1 MSEGDTF
8 VLLPDQTYC
17 DTNDHE
23 VSDNGK
29 QNDDRRHYHPDSDHS
44 MGEYPREME
53 KILRKIKKQ
62 EINKWHVN
70 KYCYERRTNMDM
82 TIKHLLKQPKHPN
95 RNVPVVLKKRV
106 QMEIP
111 RGKVTKEE
119 TDVTPIKTITSKNK
133 ISFSKSSPVGKTA
146 IIAPQRL
153 YQQQEGRNSRTTDS
167 RADFL
172 HRPVRTICKSD
183 IEVDQKPH
191 VTPLSGV
198 MANIDTMSNIIKER
212 ISGTNESK
220 IESCP
225 PLPSRVNVTPC
236 NIKII
241 LNTIAV
247 NGLDKVNKII
257 KLCSDHYCYTYAL
270 QDQPPPVPPRRGYEV
285 NGEGRVSFPHL
296 KTLAT
301 SFCEPPHQIM
311 HKG

>member
-23 VSDNGK
+23 VSDGDK
-29 QNDDRRHYHPDSDHS
+29 QNDDRRHYHPGSDYS

-111 RGKVTKEE
+111 RSKVTKEE
-119 TDVTPIKTITSKNK
+119 TDVTPIKTITSKNE

-153 YQQQEGRNSRTTDS
+153 YQQQDGGNSLTTGY
-167 RADFL
+167 RADIL
-172 HRPVRTICKSD
+172 HRPVRTICETD
-183 IEVDQKPH
+183 VEIDQK
-191 VTPLSGV
+191 
-198 MANIDTMSNIIKER
+198 ANIDTMSKIIKER
-212 ISGTNESK
+212 ISGTKESK

-247 NGLDKVNKII
+247 NGLDKVKQII
-257 KLCSDHYCYTYAL
+257 KLFL
-270 QDQPPPVPPRRGYEV
+270 
-285 NGEGRVSFPHL
+285 F
-296 KTLAT
+296 
-301 SFCEPPHQIM
+301 
-311 HKG
+311 